1 MLAEMGL
8 GCLEVVA
15 MWALAE
21 LVESAVLYSALVYVW
36 FLLFPL
42 MYVVI

>member
-1 MLAEMGL
+1 MAMWWLVMLAEMGL

-21 LVESAVLYSALVYVW
+21 LVESAVLA
-36 FLLFPL
+36 
-42 MYVVI
+42 MEC